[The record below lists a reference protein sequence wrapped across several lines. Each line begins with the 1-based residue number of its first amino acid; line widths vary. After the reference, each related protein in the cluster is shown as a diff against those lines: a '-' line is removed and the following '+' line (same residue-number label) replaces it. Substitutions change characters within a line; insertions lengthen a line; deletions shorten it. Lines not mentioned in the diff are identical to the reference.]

1 MRGALFRE
9 APCPRGDF
17 GRLWLM
23 ALDVTDLRSFY
34 ASPLG
39 ETARRFVGAILN
51 RRWDGVA
58 GLSIVGL
65 GYATPYLELFEGRPL
80 APAGDDARR
89 TGRRELA
96 ALRAFGLGP
105 DRRFDAAAARF
116 LRRSH
121 PARPCAGNR
130 RTSARIA
137 VGGLARTDAGRQADR
152 RRPESLGP
160 LGAAR
165 HDAVRPWPSLFAGAA
180 ARPDARN
187 PVFADLLERGA
198 LYAALAARGLAASR
212 ARDRTGQR
220 PAVAAGRGRAGR
232 GGDQAA
238 LSAGRRPAL
247 ATGLAGT
254 RAGAGGGPD
263 AAAFRLGTGGSR
275 HREQA
280 WAPTR
285 AAADAG
291 FIARRR
297 AWRSAPWPSDRRSG
311 RARV

>member
-1 MRGALFRE
+1 M
-9 APCPRGDF
+9 P
-17 GRLWLM
+17 
-23 ALDVTDLRSFY
+23 S
-34 ASPLG
+34 
-39 ETARRFVGAILN
+39 RRFWSTLAHGARCHRFAQFLRLAAGRHGAAF
-51 RRWDGVA
+51 RRRDPESALGWRGGPVHRRA
-58 GLSIVGL
+58 GLCDALSRIVRG
-65 GYATPYLELFEGRPL
+65 TP
-80 APAGDDARR
+80 ASPAGDDARR

-96 ALRAFGLGP
+96 ALRAFRLGP

-137 VGGLARTDAGRQADR
+137 VGGLARADAGRQADR

-187 PVFADLLERGA
+187 AVFAHLLERSA
-198 LYAALAARGLAASR
+198 LYAAPAARGVAASR
-212 ARDRTGQR
+212 SRDRTGQR

-254 RAGAGGGPD
+254 RAGSCGGPD

-275 HREQA
+275 HGSRLGRR
-280 WAPTR
+280 PR

-297 AWRSAPWPSDRRSG
+297 ASRSVPWPSDRRSG